1 MKKILNFIIKCPTL
15 IKNFFVTHKISFAF
29 TLIFLFIFIL
39 GGFYSRYMVNQIA
52 VHEQENITFEITGYD
67 YNFDLE
73 TVGTY
78 PYLVHVNFGENQQA
92 TLYLTKSK
100 LISGVQS
107 GDDVPTSDLL
117 DIQAAVSK
125 ANTGLDMNTYIQ
137 SYDADTHTVVIV
149 TAAYASIISVSVVY
163 NNDFTAVLSYLVTT
177 SETYQGTAG
186 HPTPYVENYYMDGY
200 AQGNTNL
207 DAIAGASEG
216 TSPAMQDLVDILT
229 LFVSA
234 QTGGN

>member
-1 MKKILNFIIKCPTL
+1 MKKILNFIKKCPTL
-15 IKNFFVTHKISFAF
+15 IKNFFVKHKISFAF
-29 TLIFLFIFIL
+29 TLIFLFIFIV

-52 VHEQENITFEITGYD
+52 VHEQENITFEVTGYD

-92 TLYLTKSK
+92 TLYLTKTK

-107 GDDVPTSDLL
+107 GDDVPASDLL

-149 TAAYASIISVSVVY
+149 TAGYASIISVSVVY
-163 NNDFTAVLSYLVTT
+163 NNDFTSVLSYQVTST
-177 SETYQGTAG
+177 ENYLQTAG
-186 HPTPYVENYYMDGY
+186 VDVPTVENYYVDGY
-200 AQGNTNL
+200 IAGNINL
-207 DAIAGASEG
+207 DAYAGASEG
-216 TSPAMQDLVDILT
+216 TSPAMQDLVEILT